1 MFDKAVKFATKAHG
15 TQVRKYHGT
24 PYISHPL
31 AVAEIVKSVP
41 HTEEMLVA
49 AVLHDVVEDSDY
61 TIKDIEDSIVTIDE
75 IATEFGPVVAELVH
89 FLTDISVLED
99 GNRAHR
105 KQLDAEHNSK
115 GPAGAQTIK
124 VADLIHNSTD
134 ISSHD
139 PRFWQTY
146 KGEKL
151 QTLNL
156 LDKADASLKARALD
170 QIGVA

>member
-49 AVLHDVVEDSDY
+49 AVLHDVVED
-61 TIKDIEDSIVTIDE
+61 TIVTIDE

-151 QTLNL
+151 QTLNM
-156 LDKADASLKARALD
+156 LDKADASLKARAFN
-170 QIGVA
+170 QIMEGA

>member
-49 AVLHDVVEDSDY
+49 AVLHDVVED
-61 TIKDIEDSIVTIDE
+61 TPVTIDE

-89 FLTDISVLED
+89 FLTDVSVLED

>member
-1 MFDKAVKFATKAHG
+1 MLDKAVKFATEAHG
-15 TQVRKYHGT
+15 SQVRKYHGT

-41 HTEEMLVA
+41 HTKEMLMA
-49 AVLHDVVEDSDY
+49 AVLHDVVED
-61 TIKDIEDSIVTIDE
+61 TPVTISE
-75 IATEFGPVVAELVH
+75 IATEFGSKVAELVH
-89 FLTDISVLED
+89 FLTDVSKPED

-105 KQLDAEHNSK
+105 KQLDAEHNAN
-115 GPAGAQTIK
+115 GPAEAQTVK

-146 KGEKL
+146 KLEKL

-156 LDKADASLKARALD
+156 LDKADATLKARALA
-170 QIGVA
+170 QIMEGK